1 MARGQ
6 QKVEKKKE
14 KKNQAPYLGAFQSL
28 KAISCKNLSA
38 GIVRFPPCCI
48 TRKQKRS
55 KDYTVTKNYS
65 IT

>member
-48 TRKQKRS
+48 TRKQKT
-55 KDYTVTKNYS
+55 TVKQRLYS
-65 IT
+65 NQEL